1 MDVLGLPHTDE
12 IMAWE
17 SVCTPLPLKRSAHSA
32 GKEMPAAECTQAGWR
47 GRQSTGLGDPHRI
60 PSMFRKEENQLGA
73 GEAYC
78 DTAGFLMYACGP
90 WVKDMSPPEGTPNS
104 YMGRVGMEGG

>member
-1 MDVLGLPHTDE
+1 
-12 IMAWE
+12 
-17 SVCTPLPLKRSAHSA
+17 
-32 GKEMPAAECTQAGWR
+32 
-47 GRQSTGLGDPHRI
+47 
-60 PSMFRKEENQLGA
+60 MFRKEENQLGA